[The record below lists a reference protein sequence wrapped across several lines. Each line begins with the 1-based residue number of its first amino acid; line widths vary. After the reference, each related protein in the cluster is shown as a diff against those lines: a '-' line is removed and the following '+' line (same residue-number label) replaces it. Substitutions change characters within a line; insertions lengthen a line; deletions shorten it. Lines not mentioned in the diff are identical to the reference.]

1 MIVIQLSDPHILA
14 PGELLYRRFD
24 TAEFLARA
32 VAEING
38 LDPLPDVAVVTGD
51 LVDHGDPPEYEHLRA
66 LLAPLAMPVFVIPGN
81 HDAREPLRAAFAAD
95 GYLPAD
101 GFLQYAI
108 EDYPV
113 WLIALDTLTPGEAGG
128 LVMLG
133 AARLAR
139 SRARLGGG
147 ATGPADDAPSTL
159 CDGHRADGPR
169 RSAKHRGAR
178 RGRSPL
184 SPD

>member
-32 VAEING
+32 VAEINR

-51 LVDHGDPPEYEHLRA
+51 LVDHGEPPEYEHLRA

-113 WLIALDTLTPGEAGG
+113 WLIALDTLIPGEAGG
-128 LVMLG
+128 LLCSE
-133 AARLAR
+133 RLAWLDHT
-139 SRARLGGG
+139 RASAAAQPVLLMMHHPPFV
-147 ATGPADDAPSTL
+147 TGIEGWTETVYKT
-159 CDGHRADGPR
+159 PR
-169 RSAKHRGAR
+169 RSP
-178 RGRSPL
+178 RS
-184 SPD
+184 

>member
-32 VAEING
+32 VAEINR
-38 LDPLPDVAVVTGD
+38 LDPLPDVAVVTGA
-51 LVDHGDPPEYEHLRA
+51 LVDHGDPPQYGPLRG
-66 LLAPLAMPVFVIPGN
+66 LRAPLAMPVFLIPGN
-81 HDAREPLRAAFAAD
+81 HDAREPLRAAFTAD

-113 WLIALDTLTPGEAGG
+113 WLIALDTLIPGEAGG
-128 LVMLG
+128 LLCSERL
-133 AARLAR
+133 ARLAPA
-139 SRARLGGG
+139 RAPGGG
-147 ATGPADDAPSTL
+147 QAGLLRCAPPPFL
-159 CDGHRADGPR
+159 
-169 RSAKHRGAR
+169 
-178 RGRSPL
+178 
-184 SPD
+184 